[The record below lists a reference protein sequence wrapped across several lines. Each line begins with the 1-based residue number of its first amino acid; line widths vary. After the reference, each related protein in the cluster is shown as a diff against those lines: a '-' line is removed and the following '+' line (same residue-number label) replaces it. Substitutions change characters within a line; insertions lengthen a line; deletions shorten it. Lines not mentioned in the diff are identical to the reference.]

1 MTEIDGTLRPRL
13 AVPLPGTISPKPVS
27 KAGRLCVALLAF
39 LISLSGVL
47 RGDPPSLTAV
57 RVDHSPKMDGDL
69 RDAAWERAAPFTA
82 FKMVFPNP
90 GAEPTE
96 RTELRVLFDD
106 TDLYLGIQCFDSRP
120 KKISANSMA
129 HDGGGEEQEKAE
141 DVVRIL
147 LDPFQNKRTAYIF
160 IVNARGARSEG
171 LTSGEYADLS
181 WDGIWDAKCRI
192 RAEGWTAEVR
202 IPFKTLSFKPDLE
215 AWGLNVERY
224 IARKQETDR
233 LAGSSRNSFFY
244 NPMEAA
250 ALQGVGGVKQGLG
263 LTFRPYGI
271 VRADKDNVAG
281 TPGTLK
287 ADGGFDLY
295 KNFTPNF
302 IGAFSYNTDFAETEV
317 DDRRINLTRF
327 PLYFPEKRTFFLEG
341 SDIFSFGGGGENF
354 SPFFSRRIGLYG
366 ESQIPVA
373 FGAKL
378 FGRLG
383 NTNISLLDVGTRA
396 IEDSSLPISLPGENF
411 VAARIVQNVLA
422 ESKIGVIFTNG
433 SPTGARNTLA
443 GFDLTY
449 KTSRLFGNQNFNAG
463 AWYVYNWNGAP
474 SGHHQAYGVRLDYPN
489 DLFDIRGSYS
499 YYGDALDPGVGFLE
513 RGNVQY
519 LSLGMAYQPRPAKG
533 TFVGDLVRQFFF
545 ELEGDFYWDLLGHL
559 ETREIFTAPINMR
572 TESGEHIEFNVIPK
586 RDVLPYDFEVA
597 PGVVIPAGP
606 YNMLGY
612 RAEFSSATY
621 RPWTFDLSWRFGQFY
636 SGQYSDPTIGLG
648 LKIKGYVTLALNAE
662 LVRGHLPQGRFKE
675 NLFQLKADLFL
686 TPNLGLMN
694 YVQYDSVS
702 HTLGANLRFRWQIA
716 PGNEIFLVY
725 TKNWERLWDPVSRLV
740 PLGERGVF
748 KITLSIRP

>member
-1 MTEIDGTLRPRL
+1 MSPRRL
-13 AVPLPGTISPKPVS
+13 AFIFL
-27 KAGRLCVALLAF
+27 AGLVLFPAF
-39 LISLSGVL
+39 LSAG
-47 RGDPPSLTAV
+47 PPVLTAA
-57 RVDHSPKMDGDL
+57 RTDRGPHMDGDL
-69 RDAAWERAAPFTA
+69 RDPAWQAATPFTA

-90 GAEPTE
+90 GGEPTE
-96 RTELRVLFDD
+96 RTELRVLVDGAN
-106 TDLYLGIQCFDSRP
+106 LYLGIQCFDRRP
-120 KKISANSMA
+120 ASISANSMA
-129 HDGGGEEQEKAE
+129 HDFGGEDQEKAE
-141 DVVRIL
+141 DVIRIL
-147 LDPFQNKRTAYIF
+147 LDPFQNKRTAYVF

-171 LTSGEYADLS
+171 LASGEHADLS

-192 RAEGWTAEVR
+192 HAEGWSAEVR
-202 IPFKTLSFKPDLE
+202 IPFKTISFKPALE
-215 AWGLNVERY
+215 SWGLNVERY

-233 LAGSSRNSFFY
+233 LAGTSRNSHFY

-250 ALQGVGGVKQGLG
+250 SLQGIGGIKQGLG

-271 VRADKDNVAG
+271 AKADKDHEAG
-281 TPGTLK
+281 TPAAAK

-302 IGAFSYNTDFAETEV
+302 VGAVSYNTDFAETEV

-396 IEDSSLPISLPGENF
+396 FDNAGLGLSLPHENF
-411 VAARIVQNVLA
+411 VAGRIVQNVLA

-433 SPTGARNTLA
+433 SPTGAKNTLA

-449 KTSRLFGNQNFNAG
+449 RTSRLFGNQNFLAG
-463 AWYVYNWNGAP
+463 AWYVYNWNTTQTGR
-474 SGHHQAYGVRLDYPN
+474 HQAYGIRLDYPN

-513 RGNVQY
+513 RGNVQN
-519 LSLGMAYQPRPAKG
+519 LSLGLSYQPRPAKG
-533 TFVGDLVRQFFF
+533 TWLGGLVRQFFF
-545 ELEGDFYWDLLGHL
+545 ELESDFYWDLLGRL
-559 ETREIFTAPINMR
+559 ETREIFTAPINLR

-597 PGVVIPAGP
+597 PGVVIPRGP
-606 YNMLGY
+606 YDMLGY
-612 RAEFSSATY
+612 RAELNSATY

-636 SGQYSDPTIGLG
+636 SGHYSDPTIGVG

-662 LVRGHLPQGRFKE
+662 LVRGHLPQGAFKE
-675 NLFQLKADLFL
+675 DLFQLKADFFL

-694 YVQYDSVS
+694 YVQYDTVS
-702 HTLGANLRFRWQIA
+702 HTLGVNLRFRWQLS

-725 TKNWERLWDPVSRLV
+725 TKNWERLWDPVSRFV

>member
-1 MTEIDGTLRPRL
+1 MKASILKRL
-13 AVPLPGTISPKPVS
+13 ASPP
-27 KAGRLCVALLAF
+27 ALLLLAA
-39 LISLSGVL
+39 LLQG
-47 RGDPPSLTAV
+47 GTPPSPPAMTAA
-57 RVDHSPKMDGDL
+57 RVESGPKIDGDL
-69 RDAAWERAAPFTA
+69 RDPAWEQSEPFSA
-82 FKMVFPNP
+82 FRMVFPDL

-96 RTELRVLFDD
+96 RTELRILVDD
-106 TDLYLGIQCFDSRP
+106 ANLYLGIRCFDRNP
-120 KKISANSMA
+120 KGISANSMA
-129 HDGGGEEQEKAE
+129 HDGGGDEEEKAE
-141 DVVRIL
+141 DVVRVL
-147 LDPFQNKRTAYIF
+147 LDPFQNKRTAYVF

-171 LTSGEYADLS
+171 LTSGEHADLS

-192 RAEGWTAEVR
+192 DAEGWSAEIR
-202 IPFKTLSFKPDLE
+202 IPFRTLAFKPGLE
-215 AWGLNVERY
+215 TWGINVERY

-233 LAGSSRNSFFY
+233 LAATSRNSFFY

-250 ALQGVGGVKQGLG
+250 PLGGVSGARQGLG

-271 VRADKDNVAG
+271 VRDDKDHVAE
-281 TPGTLK
+281 TPAHAK

-295 KNFTPNF
+295 KSFTPNF
-302 IGAFSYNTDFAETEV
+302 VGAFSYNTDFAETEV

-354 SPFFSRRIGLYG
+354 SPFFSRRIGLFG

-373 FGAKL
+373 FGAKM

-383 NTNISLLDVGTRA
+383 NTNISVLDVGTRA
-396 IEDSSLPISLPGENF
+396 FDDPRFDLSLPHENF
-411 VAARIVQNVLA
+411 VAARVVQNVFA

-433 SPTGARNTLA
+433 SPTGARNSLA

-449 KTSRLFGNQNFNAG
+449 KTSRLFGDKNFLAG
-463 AWYVYNWNGAP
+463 AWYVRNWNTITTG
-474 SGHHQAYGVRLDYPN
+474 SHDAYGVRLDYPN

-499 YYGDALDPGVGFLE
+499 YYGDALDPGIGFLE
-513 RGNVQY
+513 RGAVQN
-519 LSLGMAYQPRPAKG
+519 LSLGGAYQPRPAKR

-545 ELEGDFYWDLLGHL
+545 ELEGDFFWDLEGRL
-559 ETREIFTAPINMR
+559 ETSEIFTAPLNLR

-606 YNMLGY
+606 YNMLAY

-636 SGQYSDPTIGLG
+636 SGRYSDPTIGVG
-648 LKIKGYVTLALNAE
+648 LKLKGFVTLALNAE
-662 LVRGHLPQGRFKE
+662 LVRAHLPQGAFKE
-675 NLFQLKADLFL
+675 NLYQLKADFFL
-686 TPNLGLMN
+686 TPSLGLMN
-694 YVQYDSVS
+694 YIQYDSIS
-702 HTLGANLRFRWQIA
+702 RTLGANIRFRWQIT

-725 TKNWERLWDPVSRLV
+725 TKNWERLWDPVSRFV

>member
-1 MTEIDGTLRPRL
+1 VKLG
-13 AVPLPGTISPKPVS
+13 ASS
-27 KAGRLCVALLAF
+27 LLALIVLSSF
-39 LISLSGVL
+39 LGAET
-47 RGDPPSLTAV
+47 PSITAA
-57 RVDHSPKMDGDL
+57 RVKNGPKIDGDL
-69 RDAAWERAAPFTA
+69 SDVAWSSANAFSG

-90 GAEPTE
+90 GSEPTE
-96 RTELRVLFDD
+96 RTELRILVDD
-106 TDLYLGIQCFDSRP
+106 ADLYLGIQCFDRHPAS
-120 KKISANSMA
+120 ISANSMA
-129 HDGGGEEQEKAE
+129 HDGGGYEQEKAD
-141 DVVRIL
+141 DVIRIL

-171 LTSGEYADLS
+171 LASGDSVDLS

-192 RAEGWTAEVR
+192 HAEGWTAEVR
-202 IPFKTLSFKPDLE
+202 IPFKTLSFKPGLE
-215 AWGLNVERY
+215 SWGLNVERY

-233 LAGSSRNSFFY
+233 LASSSRNSFFY

-250 ALQGVGGVKQGLG
+250 TLQGIGGAKQGLG

-271 VRADKDNVAG
+271 ASADKGFQAG
-281 TPGTLK
+281 TPATPK

-302 IGAFSYNTDFAETEV
+302 IGAISYNTDFAETEV

-341 SDIFSFGGGGENF
+341 SDIFRFGGGGENF
-354 SPFFSRRIGLYG
+354 YPFFSRRIGLYG
-366 ESQIPVA
+366 ENQIPVA

-378 FGRLG
+378 YGRLG
-383 NTNISLLDVGTRA
+383 NTNISLLNVGTRPF
-396 IEDSSLPISLPGENF
+396 EDASLDLSLPHENF
-411 VAARIVQNVLA
+411 VAARVIQNVLA
-422 ESKIGVIFTNG
+422 ESKIGIVFTNG
-433 SPTGARNTLA
+433 SPTGAKNTLA

-449 KTSRLFGNQNFNAG
+449 RTSRLFGNQNFNAG
-463 AWYVYNWNGAP
+463 AWYVYNWNDVQAGK
-474 SGHHQAYGVRLDYPN
+474 HQAYGVRLDYPN
-489 DLFDIRGSYS
+489 DLFDINASYS
-499 YYGDALDPGVGFLE
+499 YYGDALNPGVGFLE
-513 RGNVQY
+513 RGNVQS
-519 LSLGMAYQPRPAKG
+519 LSAAIDYQPRPAKG
-533 TFVGDLVRQFFF
+533 TFLGSLVRQFFF
-545 ELEGDFYWDLLGHL
+545 QLEGDFYWDLLGNL

-606 YNMLGY
+606 YNMLSY
-612 RAEFSSATY
+612 RAEFNSATY

-636 SGQYSDPTIGLG
+636 SGQYSDPTIGVG

-662 LVRGHLPQGRFKE
+662 LVRGHLPQGSFKE
-675 NLFQLKADLFL
+675 NLFQLKADFFL
-686 TPNLGLMN
+686 TPDLGLMN
-694 YVQYDSVS
+694 YVQYDNVS
-702 HTLGANLRFRWQIA
+702 HTLGANLRFRWQIS

-725 TKNWERLWDPVSRLV
+725 TKNWERLWDPVSRFV

>member
-1 MTEIDGTLRPRL
+1 MAFIVLFSSLNAET
-13 AVPLPGTISPKPVS
+13 PLITATRVESGPK
-27 KAGRLCVALLAF
+27 
-39 LISLSGVL
+39 I
-47 RGDPPSLTAV
+47 
-57 RVDHSPKMDGDL
+57 DGDL
-69 RDAAWERAAPFTA
+69 TDAAWSSAVA
-82 FKMVFPNP
+82 FSGLKMVFPNP

-96 RTELRVLFDD
+96 RTELRVLIDD
-106 TDLYLGIQCFDSRP
+106 ANLYLGIQCFDRHPAS
-120 KKISANSMA
+120 ISANSMA
-129 HDGGGEEQEKAE
+129 HDGGGSKEEKAD

-147 LDPFQNKRTAYIF
+147 LDPFQNKRTAYVF

-171 LTSGEYADLS
+171 LASGEWADLS

-192 RAEGWTAEVR
+192 HAEGWTAEVR
-202 IPFKTLSFKPDLE
+202 IPFKTISFKPNLE
-215 AWGLNVERY
+215 SWGLNVERY

-233 LAGSSRNSFFY
+233 LASSSRNSFFY

-250 ALQGVGGVKQGLG
+250 SLQGVGGAKQGLG
-263 LTFRPYGI
+263 LTFRPYGFASANKDFQSRTPI
-271 VRADKDNVAG
+271 V
-281 TPGTLK
+281 LK
-287 ADGGFDLY
+287 VDGGFDVY

-383 NTNISLLDVGTRA
+383 NTDISLLDVSTRA
-396 IEDSSLPISLPGENF
+396 FDDQNLDLSLPRENF
-411 VAARIVQNVLA
+411 VAARVVQNVLA
-422 ESKIGVIFTNG
+422 ESKIGVIFTDG
-433 SPTGARNTLA
+433 SPTGAKNTLA

-449 KTSRLFGNQNFNAG
+449 KTSRLFGNQNFIAG
-463 AWYVYNWNGAP
+463 AWYIYNWNNIQAGK
-474 SGHHQAYGVRLDYPN
+474 HQAYGVGFDYPN
-489 DLFDIRGSYS
+489 DLFDVEATYS
-499 YYGDALDPGVGFLE
+499 FFGEALNPGVGFLE
-513 RGNVQY
+513 RGNVQN
-519 LSLGMAYQPRPAKG
+519 LNVGIDYQPRPAKG
-533 TFVGDLVRQFFF
+533 TFLGSLVRQFFF
-545 ELEGDFYWDLLGHL
+545 QLEGDFYWDLQGNL

-597 PGVVIPAGP
+597 PDVVIPAGP

-612 RAEFSSATY
+612 RAEFNSATY

-636 SGQYSDPTIGLG
+636 SGHYSDPTIGLG

-662 LVRGHLPQGRFKE
+662 LVRAHLPQGSFKE
-675 NLFQLKADLFL
+675 NLFQLKVDFFL
-686 TPNLGLMN
+686 NPDLGLMN
-694 YVQYDSVS
+694 YVQYDTVS
-702 HTLGANLRFRWQIA
+702 HTLGANLRFRWQIS

-725 TKNWERLWDPVSRLV
+725 TKNWERLWDPVSRFV
-740 PLGERGVF
+740 PLGARGIF